1 VSAIEVEWLDGRV
14 LRIERVGGEMVDAW
28 GYDATRYASVRSG
41 VACAGVSAAPGG
53 RCAVTRAG
61 RYQSHASVGRIL
73 GRVRLD
79 GLPLSWGEV
88 WNRRLRALAAE
99 GRVTLPDGPA
109 SW

>member
-1 VSAIEVEWLDGRV
+1 MSAIEVVWMDGRV
-14 LRIERVGGEMVDAW
+14 LMTGRVGGETVDAW

-41 VACAGVSAAPGG
+41 VACAGVSAAPSG

-79 GLPLSWGEV
+79 GLPLSWGEAQ
-88 WNRRLRALAAE
+88 NRRLRALAAE
-99 GRVTLPDGPA
+99 GRVTPPDGPA